1 MSISMKSILAAAVA
15 SLVVGNAMAADGTI
29 NFKGEITAPLAASLV
44 VPAPPLAV
52 LRATRPST

>member
-29 NFKGEITAPLAASLV
+29 
-44 VPAPPLAV
+44 
-52 LRATRPST
+52 